1 MGRSK
6 EQILKE
12 YMTYIDFWADFLG
25 EDYEIVL
32 HDVEDIENSIKYIRN
47 SFSGR
52 KIGGSLTDLG
62 LRILKEKK
70 YTDKEFY
77 VNYTSKTLDG
87 KVIRSATYFIKDD
100 HGKLISMLC
109 VNVDVSK
116 AVFFNEYLQDVIK
129 GQVQTPMK
137 NKIDIFNDIHV
148 SETLYDS
155 IEEVAH
161 DMINQVLSKLKIP
174 VNRMTLDEKKEVIH
188 ELDEKGFFLI
198 KRSVK
203 VISQKLDLSETTVY
217 RCISQ
222 K

>member
-12 YMTYIDFWADFLG
+12 YMIYMDFWADFLG

-32 HDVEDIENSIKYIRN
+32 HDTEDIENSIKYIRN

-52 KIGGSLTDLG
+52 EIGGSITDLG
-62 LRILKEKK
+62 LRILKEKN
-70 YTDKEFY
+70 YTDEEYY

-87 KVIRSATYFIKDD
+87 RVIRSATYFIKDD
-100 HGKLISMLC
+100 LGKLIAMLC

-116 AVFFNEYLQDVIK
+116 AVFFNEYLQEVIK

-137 NKIDIFNDIHV
+137 SKIDVFNDTHV
-148 SETLYDS
+148 SETLYGS

-161 DMINQVLSKLKIP
+161 DMMNQVLSKVKIP
-174 VNRMTLDEKKEVIH
+174 VNRMTLEEKKEVIQV
-188 ELDEKGFFLI
+188 LDEKGFFLI

-203 VISQKLDLSETTVY
+203 EISKKLDLSETTVY